1 MIMSH
6 TKETE
11 FINNINLST
20 EAHVQAL
27 RYGQYLMH
35 AHYHITSVVAAM
47 DSCCVLIR
55 THQHGIAPGERS
67 HL

>member
-11 FINNINLST
+11 FINNYINLST

-27 RYGQYLMH
+27 RYGQYLRH
-35 AHYHITSVVAAM
+35 VHNHITLVVAAM
-47 DSCCVLIR
+47 DSCFILTR
-55 THQHGIAPGERS
+55 TH
-67 HL
+67 